1 MVAKEKGKPLKCLH
15 TDNEVE
21 YTSNN
26 FKSYCSEK
34 GIRHE
39 KTVPSTPQQNGVAER
54 MNNTIVEKVRYM
66 LRMTNMPKSFWC
78 EVVQTTCYLINR
90 SPSVPLEFDIP
101 ERVWTGKDVSYSH
114 LKVF

>member
-1 MVAKEKGKPLKCLH
+1 MYFLKTKDQVFEHFKKFHAMVAKEKGKPLKCLH

-39 KTVPSTPQQNGVAER
+39 KTVPGTP
-54 MNNTIVEKVRYM
+54 
-66 LRMTNMPKSFWC
+66 
-78 EVVQTTCYLINR
+78 
-90 SPSVPLEFDIP
+90 
-101 ERVWTGKDVSYSH
+101 
-114 LKVF
+114 